1 MAVRAVVQRI
11 ETDWLL
17 KPAARLAP
25 LDESR
30 ARRKLSEIAS
40 AAQEEDLPRLTKFL
54 AGKGAAQHFLAAVF
68 DLSPFLRD
76 TVRRRPKILD
86 ALFEETVEARL
97 ITILAAIGEASRTD
111 TVSESSLMMELRQ
124 WKAEAHVLIA
134 LADLAG
140 AAETALTVRRLSDL
154 ADACTRAAVDF
165 LLRDAHGQGKLKLPD
180 PERPAG
186 QSGWI
191 LLGMGKLGAYELN
204 YSSDIDLVVFFDPD
218 APAIVDPL
226 DATEL
231 FARLTRRLVRILQDR
246 TEHGYVFRTDLRL
259 RPDPG
264 STPLAIPVEA
274 ALRYYEARGQN
285 WERAAMIK
293 ARPVAG
299 DLAAGEA
306 FLRELQP
313 YIWRKYMD
321 YAAIADVHSIKRQI
335 HAHKGHGEIAVKG
348 HNVKLGRGGIR
359 EIEFF
364 VQTQQL
370 IAGGRFPEL
379 RGRETVPMLGALAA
393 RNWITADARDT
404 LTRQYWFLRRVEH
417 AIQMVAD
424 EQTHILPDDDEGL
437 ERIAHM
443 LGFADAAKFSETFR
457 AALHEV
463 ERHYAALFETA
474 PELSAGI
481 GNLVFT
487 GDVDDPDTLRTLHG
501 LGFKRPSDICRVIRG
516 WHFGRYR
523 VTQSAEARER
533 LTELTPA
540 LLKAFGQTRRAD
552 EALVR
557 FDEFLAG
564 LPAGIQLFSLLQSNP
579 ALLKLMATIMGAAP
593 RLAAIITKRPHVFDG
608 LLDPALLNEL
618 PNRAYLSAR
627 LAAFIEGDRAYED
640 VLDRLRIFA
649 SEQKFLIGVRLLAG
663 SISPSRA
670 GRAFS
675 DLADLTIDAALQA
688 VTAEFALRHGRIA
701 GGTVSLLGMGK
712 LGSRELT
719 AGSDV
724 DLILL
729 YDHDADAEESDGHKP
744 LAPSHY
750 YTRMTQRLIAAV
762 SAPTAEGVLYELD
775 LRLRPSGNKGPV
787 ATHVDAFKKYQRQ
800 EAWTWEH
807 MALARARAI
816 GGEAA
821 LCAEVE
827 AEVTALLALPRD
839 AAKVKAE
846 ASEMRAL
853 IEKEKSP
860 RDLWDIKLTPGGL
873 IDLEFI
879 AQVAVITGQVEAG
892 GRLTATGEIL
902 SHLVPD
908 FAEADVRQELCEAYQ
923 LYLALTQMTRLC
935 LTGAFERDDVPPG
948 LSDLLLAV
956 TDLPDF
962 GVLEAHLKETSQKV
976 RKEFDL
982 LLRAKRP

>member
-1 MAVRAVVQRI
+1 MSTAAKRV
-11 ETDWLL
+11 ETGWLL
-17 KPAARLAP
+17 KPAAKLAP
-25 LDESR
+25 LDKDR
-30 ARRKLSEIAS
+30 ARLELAEIAS
-40 AAQEEDLPRLTKFL
+40 ATREEGLTRLAKFL
-54 AGKGAAQHFLAAVF
+54 AGKGEGQDFLAAVF

-76 TVRRRPKILD
+76 TARRRPQILD
-86 ALFEETVEARL
+86 GLFEQTIEARL
-97 ITILAAIGEASRTD
+97 KAIGAAIDQVHLTEA
-111 TVSESSLMMELRQ
+111 VSESGLMMELRQ
-124 WKAEAHVLIA
+124 WKAEAHFLIA

-140 AAETALTVRRLSDL
+140 EAETALTVRRLSDL

-180 PERPAG
+180 VGNPSK

-191 LLGMGKLGAYELN
+191 LLGMGKLGAHELN
-204 YSSDIDLVVFFDPD
+204 FSSDIDLVVFFDPE
-218 APAIVDPL
+218 APAVVDPL

-231 FARLTRRLVRILQDR
+231 FSRLTRRLVRILQDR

-299 DLAAGEA
+299 DLAAGAA
-306 FLRELQP
+306 FLKELQP

-379 RGRETVPMLGALAA
+379 RGRETVPMLGELAT
-393 RNWITADARDT
+393 RGWITAEARDA
-404 LTRQYWFLRRVEH
+404 LARQYWFLRRVEH
-417 AIQMVAD
+417 AVQMVAD
-424 EQTHILPDDDEGL
+424 EQTHTLPEDDEGL
-437 ERIAHM
+437 ERIAYM
-443 LGFADAAKFSETFR
+443 LGFADASAFSQAFR
-457 AALHEV
+457 ASLQQV

-474 PELSAGI
+474 PELSTGI

-487 GDVDDPDTLRTLHG
+487 GDVDDPDTLQTLHG
-501 LGFKRPSDICRVIRG
+501 LGFQRPSDICRVIRG

-523 VTQSAEARER
+523 LTQSAEARER

-540 LLKAFGQTRRAD
+540 LLRAFGQTRRAD
-552 EALVR
+552 EALMR

-579 ALLKLMATIMGAAP
+579 ALLKLLATIMGAAP
-593 RLAAIITKRPHVFDG
+593 RLAAIITRRPHVFGG
-608 LLDPALLNEL
+608 LLDPALLTEL
-618 PNRAYLSAR
+618 PDRAYLSAR
-627 LAAFIEGDRAYED
+627 LSAFVEGDRLYED

-663 SISPSRA
+663 SIDPARA

-675 DLADLTIDAALQA
+675 DLADLTIEAALKA
-688 VTAEFALRHGRIA
+688 VTAEFAARHGTIA
-701 GGTVSLLGMGK
+701 GGVVSLLGMGK

-729 YDHDADAEESDGHKP
+729 YDHAPDAEESNGDKP

-787 ATHVDAFKKYQRQ
+787 ATHIDAFKKYQRQ

-816 GGEAA
+816 AGDAS
-821 LCAEVE
+821 LCGEVE
-827 AEVTALLALPRD
+827 AEVATVLGQPRD
-839 AAKVKAE
+839 AAKVMAE
-846 ASEMRAL
+846 AADMRAM
-853 IEKEKSP
+853 IEKEKPP
-860 RDLWDIKLTPGGL
+860 RDLWDIKLIPGGL

-879 AQVAVITGQVEAG
+879 AQVAVITGQVET
-892 GRLTATGEIL
+892 GRRATGTAEIL
-902 SHLVPD
+902 SRLASG
-908 FAEADVRQELCEAYQ
+908 FADAGIRQELGDAYA

-976 RKEFDL
+976 RKDFDL
-982 LLRAKRP
+982 LFRSGSP